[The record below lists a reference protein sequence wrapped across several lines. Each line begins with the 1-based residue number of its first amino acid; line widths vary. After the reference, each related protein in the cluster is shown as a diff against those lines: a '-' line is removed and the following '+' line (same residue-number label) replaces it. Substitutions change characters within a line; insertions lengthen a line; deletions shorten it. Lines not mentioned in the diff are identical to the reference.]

1 MARPSKKGAKTEAEV
16 AAEARRKKE
25 ILDRVAQSNIP
36 TKTILKELGI
46 SRSTYYSWLK
56 RYEEEGDEGLLDS
69 RSLAKD
75 TEEVEETAP
84 AVEEVQPQPP
94 VTVAAEEAV
103 EEKPPEPVAEEI
115 IEEEAA
121 PPPPEETVV
130 KPAEPVVTPA
140 PVEPEKAEEVAIPEP
155 MVPHRGEQK
164 KKGLGGYGFIAV
176 MLLAVGLLL
185 SISISNHGTYQLRK
199 DNNSLTLWKGKFA
212 PGGYEMVEAF
222 EPVAVDD
229 ADVSALTGRTYS
241 GKEDVHRAI
250 FAFFMDQVNA
260 ETARGDETDIGKMN
274 LLLARAEAFAESNG
288 AGDASLASMRFQL
301 AQQRVGMAELGLH
314 KAYQKALPIYQEALK
329 AGLADAA
336 ILEAKVEI
344 MQKALGLVPVV
355 APKAPE
361 QQAEVSPAEEEAGK
375 EAAITAP
382 PETGAKEAEA
392 PAVAKEPAKEE
403 APAVTK
409 EPAKEEEAAV
419 TKEPAKEEEA
429 AVAKEPAKEE
439 EAAVAEESA
448 KEKEAAVVPGV
459 GAEKTQIPAEVESSI
474 AEGETVPAETGT
486 DSTVEQTNPDEKTD
500 KPTSFM
506 EWLKA
511 KQQ

>member
-25 ILDRVAQSNIP
+25 ILDKVAQSNIP

-69 RSLAKD
+69 RSLAQA
-75 TEEVEETAP
+75 TEEVEETTP
-84 AVEEVQPQPP
+84 AVEEVQPQPF

-115 IEEEAA
+115 IQEEPV
-121 PPPPEETVV
+121 PPPFEETVG
-130 KPAEPVVTPA
+130 KPEEPVVTPT
-140 PVEPEKAEEVAIPEP
+140 PVVPEKAEEVAIPKP
-155 MVPHRGEQK
+155 MVPHRGDQK

-199 DNNSLTLWKGKFA
+199 NINTLTLWKGKFA
-212 PGGYEMVEAF
+212 PRGYEMVEAF
-222 EPVAVDD
+222 EPVVVDD
-229 ADVSALTGRTYS
+229 ADVSALTGRTYT

-250 FAFFMDQVNA
+250 FAFFMDQVIA
-260 ETARGDETDIGKMN
+260 EAARGDETDIGKMN

-288 AGDASLASMRFQL
+288 AGDASLASMRLKL
-301 AQQRVGMAELGLH
+301 AQQRVSMAEAGLH
-314 KAYQKALPIYQEALK
+314 KAYQKALPVYQEALK
-329 AGLADAA
+329 AGVADAA
-336 ILEAKVEI
+336 VLEAKVET

-355 APKAPE
+355 APEAPE
-361 QQAEVSPAEEEAGK
+361 QQAEVSPAEEQAGK
-375 EAAITAP
+375 EAAIAAP
-382 PETGAKEAEA
+382 PETVAKEVGA
-392 PAVAKEPAKEE
+392 PAVAEE
-403 APAVTK
+403 ST
-409 EPAKEEEAAV
+409 KEEEAAIAE
-419 TKEPAKEEEA
+419 EP
-429 AVAKEPAKEE
+429 VKEE
-439 EAAVAEESA
+439 EAAVAEEPV
-448 KEKEAAVVPGV
+448 KEEEAAVAPE
-459 GAEKTQIPAEVESSI
+459 AEAEETQIPAEVESSI
-474 AEGETVPAETGT
+474 EEGETVPAETET
-486 DSTVEQTNPDEKTD
+486 DSTVEQTNPEEETD

>member
-16 AAEARRKKE
+16 AAEAKRKKE

-84 AVEEVQPQPP
+84 AVEEIQPQPS

-103 EEKPPEPVAEEI
+103 EEKPPEPVVEEVV
-115 IEEEAA
+115 EEEPV

-130 KPAEPVVTPA
+130 KPEEPVATPT
-140 PVEPEKAEEVAIPEP
+140 PVEPEKTEEVTRPEP
-155 MVPHRGEQK
+155 MVPHGGDQT
-164 KKGLGGYGFIAV
+164 KKGLGRYGFIAV
-176 MLLAVGLLL
+176 MLLVVGLLL
-185 SISISNHGTYQLRK
+185 SISISNHSTYQLRK

-212 PGGYEMVEAF
+212 PRGYKMVEAF
-222 EPVAVDD
+222 EPVVVDD
-229 ADVSALTGRTYS
+229 ADVSALTGRNYA

-250 FAFFMDQVNA
+250 FAFFMDQVNGEA
-260 ETARGDETDIGKMN
+260 ARGDEADIGKMA
-274 LLLARAEAFAESNG
+274 LLLYRAEAFAESNG
-288 AGDASLASMRFQL
+288 AGDASLASMRFQV
-301 AQQRVGMAELGLH
+301 AQQRVGMAEVGLH
-314 KAYQKALPIYQEALK
+314 KAYQKALPVYQEALK

-336 ILEAKVEI
+336 MLEAKVET

-355 APKAPE
+355 APEALE
-361 QQAEVSPAEEEAGK
+361 QQAEVPPTEEQAEVPPTEEQAGK
-375 EAAITAP
+375 EAAIAAP
-382 PETGAKEAEA
+382 PET
-392 PAVAKEPAKEE
+392 VAKEVETP
-403 APAVTK
+403 
-409 EPAKEEEAAV
+409 
-419 TKEPAKEEEA
+419 
-429 AVAKEPAKEE
+429 
-439 EAAVAEESA
+439 AVAEESA
-448 KEKEAAVVPGV
+448 KEEEATVTPGV
-459 GAEKTQIPAEVESSI
+459 GAEETPIPAQVESSI
-474 AEGETVPAETGT
+474 EEGETVPAETET
-486 DSTVEQTNPDEKTD
+486 DSTVEQTNPEEETD
-500 KPTSFM
+500 KATSFM

>member
-1 MARPSKKGAKTEAEV
+1 MAKSSKKGAKTEAEV

-69 RSLAKD
+69 RSLAQA

-84 AVEEVQPQPP
+84 AVEEVQPQPF

-103 EEKPPEPVAEEI
+103 EEKPPEPVAEEV
-115 IEEEAA
+115 IEEEAV

-140 PVEPEKAEEVAIPEP
+140 PVEPEKAEEVARPEP
-155 MVPHRGEQK
+155 MVPHGGDQK

-199 DNNSLTLWKGKFA
+199 DSNSLTLWKGKFA
-212 PGGYEMVEAF
+212 PRGYQMVEAF
-222 EPVAVDD
+222 EPVVVDD
-229 ADVSALTGRTYS
+229 ADVSALTGRTYT

-250 FAFFMDQVNA
+250 FAFFMDQISA
-260 ETARGDETDIGKMN
+260 ETDIGKMN

-288 AGDASLASMRFQL
+288 AGDTSLASMRFQL
-301 AQQRVGMAELGLH
+301 AQRRVGMAEQVLH
-314 KAYQKALPIYQEALK
+314 KAYQEALPVYQEALK
-329 AGLADAA
+329 AGLADPAM
-336 ILEAKVEI
+336 LEAKVET
-344 MQKALGLVPVV
+344 MQKALGLVPAVE
-355 APKAPE
+355 PEAPE
-361 QQAEVSPAEEEAGK
+361 QQAEVSPAEEQVGK

-392 PAVAKEPAKEE
+392 PAVAE
-403 APAVTK
+403 
-409 EPAKEEEAAV
+409 
-419 TKEPAKEEEA
+419 
-429 AVAKEPAKEE
+429 EPAKEE

-448 KEKEAAVVPGV
+448 KEEEAAVAPGV
-459 GAEKTQIPAEVESSI
+459 GAEETQISAEVESSVE
-474 AEGETVPAETGT
+474 EGETVPEETET
-486 DSTVEQTNPDEKTD
+486 DSTVEQTNPEEETD

-506 EWLKA
+506 QWLKA
-511 KQQ
+511 KQQE

>member
-1 MARPSKKGAKTEAEV
+1 MARSSKKGAKTEAEV

-75 TEEVEETAP
+75 TEEVEET
-84 AVEEVQPQPP
+84 QPQPP
-94 VTVAAEEAV
+94 VTLAAEEAV
-103 EEKPPEPVAEEI
+103 EEKPPEPVAEEV
-115 IEEEAA
+115 IEEEAG

-130 KPAEPVVTPA
+130 KPEEPVVIPA
-140 PVEPEKAEEVAIPEP
+140 PVEPQKTEEVTRPEP
-155 MVPHRGEQK
+155 VVPHGGEQE

-176 MLLAVGLLL
+176 MLLLVGLLV
-185 SISISNHGTYQLRK
+185 SISINNHSTYQLRQ
-199 DNNSLTLWKGKFA
+199 DNNALTLWKGKFA
-212 PGGYEMVEAF
+212 PRGYQMVEAF
-222 EPVAVDD
+222 EPVVVDD

-241 GKEDVHRAI
+241 GKEAVHSAI
-250 FAFFMDQVNA
+250 FAFFMDQVNR
-260 ETARGDETDIGKMN
+260 ETARGDEADIGKMA
-274 LLLARAEAFAESNG
+274 LLLYRAEAFAESNG
-288 AGDASLASMRFQL
+288 AGDTSLASMRFQV
-301 AQQRVGMAELGLH
+301 AQQRVGMAEVGLH
-314 KAYQKALPIYQEALK
+314 KAYQKALPVYQEALK
-329 AGLADAA
+329 AGLGDAA
-336 ILEAKVEI
+336 MLEAKVET

-355 APKAPE
+355 APEAPE

-375 EAAITAP
+375 EAVITAP

-392 PAVAKEPAKEE
+392 PAVAE
-403 APAVTK
+403 
-409 EPAKEEEAAV
+409 
-419 TKEPAKEEEA
+419 
-429 AVAKEPAKEE
+429 EPAKEE
-439 EAAVAEESA
+439 EAAVAEEPA
-448 KEKEAAVVPGV
+448 KEEEAAVAPGV
-459 GAEKTQIPAEVESSI
+459 GAEETQISAEAESSVE
-474 AEGETVPAETGT
+474 EGETVPAETET
-486 DSTVEQTNPDEKTD
+486 DSTVEQTNPEEETD

>member
-69 RSLAKD
+69 RSLAQA

-84 AVEEVQPQPP
+84 AVEEVQPQPF

-103 EEKPPEPVAEEI
+103 EEKPPEPVAEEV
-115 IEEEAA
+115 IEEEAV

-140 PVEPEKAEEVAIPEP
+140 PVEPEKAEEVARPEP
-155 MVPHRGEQK
+155 MVPHGGDQK

-199 DNNSLTLWKGKFA
+199 DSNSLTLWKGKFA
-212 PGGYEMVEAF
+212 PRGYEMVEAF
-222 EPVAVDD
+222 EPVVVDD
-229 ADVSALTGRTYS
+229 ADVSALTGRTYT

-250 FAFFMDQVNA
+250 FAFFMDQISA
-260 ETARGDETDIGKMN
+260 ETDIGKMN

-288 AGDASLASMRFQL
+288 AGDTSLASMRFQL
-301 AQQRVGMAELGLH
+301 AQRRVGMAEQVLH
-314 KAYQKALPIYQEALK
+314 KAYQEALPVFQEALK
-329 AGLADAA
+329 AGLADPAM
-336 ILEAKVEI
+336 LEAKVET
-344 MQKALGLVPVV
+344 MQKALGLVPAVE
-355 APKAPE
+355 PEAPE
-361 QQAEVSPAEEEAGK
+361 QQAEVSPAEEQVGK

-392 PAVAKEPAKEE
+392 PAVAE
-403 APAVTK
+403 
-409 EPAKEEEAAV
+409 
-419 TKEPAKEEEA
+419 
-429 AVAKEPAKEE
+429 EPAKEE
-439 EAAVAEESA
+439 EAAVAEEPA
-448 KEKEAAVVPGV
+448 KEEEAAVAPGV
-459 GAEKTQIPAEVESSI
+459 GAEETQISAEVES
-474 AEGETVPAETGT
+474 ATEEGETVPAETET
-486 DSTVEQTNPDEKTD
+486 DSTVEQTNPEEETD

-506 EWLKA
+506 EWLKE

>member
-16 AAEARRKKE
+16 AAEAKRKKE

-84 AVEEVQPQPP
+84 AVEEIQPQPS

-103 EEKPPEPVAEEI
+103 EEKPPEPVVEEVV
-115 IEEEAA
+115 EEEPV

-130 KPAEPVVTPA
+130 KPEEPVATPT
-140 PVEPEKAEEVAIPEP
+140 PVEPEKTEEVTRPEP
-155 MVPHRGEQK
+155 MVPHGGDQT
-164 KKGLGGYGFIAV
+164 KKGLGRYGFIAV
-176 MLLAVGLLL
+176 MLLVVGLLL
-185 SISISNHGTYQLRK
+185 SISISNHSTYQLRK

-212 PGGYEMVEAF
+212 PRGYKMVEAF
-222 EPVAVDD
+222 EPVVVDD
-229 ADVSALTGRTYS
+229 ADVSALTGRNYA

-250 FAFFMDQVNA
+250 FAFFMDQVNGEA
-260 ETARGDETDIGKMN
+260 ARGDEADIGKMA
-274 LLLARAEAFAESNG
+274 LLLYRAEAFAESNG
-288 AGDASLASMRFQL
+288 AGDASLASMRFQV
-301 AQQRVGMAELGLH
+301 AQQRVGMAEVGLH
-314 KAYQKALPIYQEALK
+314 KAYQKALPVYQEALK

-336 ILEAKVEI
+336 MLEAKVET

-355 APKAPE
+355 APEALE
-361 QQAEVSPAEEEAGK
+361 QQAEVPPTEEQAGK
-375 EAAITAP
+375 EAAIAAP
-382 PETGAKEAEA
+382 PETVVKEVET
-392 PAVAKEPAKEE
+392 PAVAE
-403 APAVTK
+403 
-409 EPAKEEEAAV
+409 
-419 TKEPAKEEEA
+419 
-429 AVAKEPAKEE
+429 EPAKEE

-448 KEKEAAVVPGV
+448 KEEEAAVTPGV
-459 GAEKTQIPAEVESSI
+459 GAEETLIPAQVESSI
-474 AEGETVPAETGT
+474 EEGETVPAVTET
-486 DSTVEQTNPDEKTD
+486 DSTVEQTNPEEETD
-500 KPTSFM
+500 KATSFM

>member
-84 AVEEVQPQPP
+84 AVEEIQPQPS

-103 EEKPPEPVAEEI
+103 EEKPPEPVAEEV
-115 IEEEAA
+115 IEEEPV

-130 KPAEPVVTPA
+130 KPEEPVATPT
-140 PVEPEKAEEVAIPEP
+140 PVEPEKTEEVTIPEP
-155 MVPHRGEQK
+155 MVPHGGDQT
-164 KKGLGGYGFIAV
+164 KKGLGRYGFIAV
-176 MLLAVGLLL
+176 MVLVVGLLL
-185 SISISNHGTYQLRK
+185 SISISNHSTYQLRK

-212 PGGYEMVEAF
+212 PRGYEMVEAF
-222 EPVAVDD
+222 EPVVVDD
-229 ADVSALTGRTYS
+229 ADVSALTGRTYA

-250 FAFFMDQVNA
+250 FAFFMDQVNV
-260 ETARGDETDIGKMN
+260 ETARGDELDIDKMN
-274 LLLARAEAFAESNG
+274 LLLARAETFAESNG
-288 AGDASLASMRFQL
+288 AGDANLASMRLKL

-314 KAYQKALPIYQEALK
+314 KAYKKALPVYQEALK
-329 AGLADAA
+329 AGVADAA
-336 ILEAKVEI
+336 MLEAKVET

-355 APKAPE
+355 APEAPE
-361 QQAEVSPAEEEAGK
+361 QQAEVSITEEEAGK
-375 EAAITAP
+375 EAAISGP
-382 PETGAKEAEA
+382 PETVAKEVET
-392 PAVAKEPAKEE
+392 PAVAE
-403 APAVTK
+403 
-409 EPAKEEEAAV
+409 
-419 TKEPAKEEEA
+419 
-429 AVAKEPAKEE
+429 EPAKEE

-448 KEKEAAVVPGV
+448 KEEEAAVTPGV
-459 GAEKTQIPAEVESSI
+459 GAEETLIPAQVESSI
-474 AEGETVPAETGT
+474 EEGETVPAVTET
-486 DSTVEQTNPDEKTD
+486 DSTVEQTNPEEETD
-500 KPTSFM
+500 KATSFM

>member
-69 RSLAKD
+69 RSLAQA

-84 AVEEVQPQPP
+84 AVEEVQPQPF

-103 EEKPPEPVAEEI
+103 EEKPPEPVAEEV
-115 IEEEAA
+115 IEEEAV

-140 PVEPEKAEEVAIPEP
+140 PVEPEKAEEVARPEP
-155 MVPHRGEQK
+155 MVPHGGDQK

-199 DNNSLTLWKGKFA
+199 DSNSLTLWKGKFA
-212 PGGYEMVEAF
+212 PRGYEMVEAF
-222 EPVAVDD
+222 EPVVVDD
-229 ADVSALTGRTYS
+229 ADVSALTGRTYT

-250 FAFFMDQVNA
+250 FAFFMDQISA
-260 ETARGDETDIGKMN
+260 ETDIGKMN

-288 AGDASLASMRFQL
+288 AGDTSLASMRFQL
-301 AQQRVGMAELGLH
+301 AQRRVGMAEQVLH
-314 KAYQKALPIYQEALK
+314 KAYQEALPVFQEALK
-329 AGLADAA
+329 AGLADPAM
-336 ILEAKVEI
+336 LEAKVET
-344 MQKALGLVPVV
+344 MQKALGLVPAVE
-355 APKAPE
+355 PEAPE
-361 QQAEVSPAEEEAGK
+361 QQAEVSPAEEQVGK

-392 PAVAKEPAKEE
+392 PAVAE
-403 APAVTK
+403 
-409 EPAKEEEAAV
+409 
-419 TKEPAKEEEA
+419 
-429 AVAKEPAKEE
+429 EPAKEE

-448 KEKEAAVVPGV
+448 KEEEAAVAPGV
-459 GAEKTQIPAEVESSI
+459 GAEETQISAEVESSVE
-474 AEGETVPAETGT
+474 EGETVPEETET
-486 DSTVEQTNPDEKTD
+486 DSTVEQTNPEEKTD

>member
-84 AVEEVQPQPP
+84 AVEEVQPQPS

-103 EEKPPEPVAEEI
+103 EEKPPEPVAEEV
-115 IEEEAA
+115 IEEEPV

-130 KPAEPVVTPA
+130 KPEEPVATPT
-140 PVEPEKAEEVAIPEP
+140 PVEPEKTEEVTIPEP
-155 MVPHRGEQK
+155 MVPHGGDQT
-164 KKGLGGYGFIAV
+164 KKGLGRYGFIAV
-176 MLLAVGLLL
+176 MLLVVGLLL
-185 SISISNHGTYQLRK
+185 SISISNHSTYQLRK
-199 DNNSLTLWKGKFA
+199 NNNSLTLWKGKFA
-212 PGGYEMVEAF
+212 PRGYEMVEAF
-222 EPVAVDD
+222 EPVVVDN
-229 ADVSALTGRTYS
+229 ADVSALTGRTYTD
-241 GKEDVHRAI
+241 KDAVHRAI
-250 FAFFMDQVNA
+250 FAFFMDQVNV
-260 ETARGDETDIGKMN
+260 ETARGDELDIDKMN
-274 LLLARAEAFAESNG
+274 LLLARAETFAESNG
-288 AGDASLASMRFQL
+288 AGDANLASMRFQL

-336 ILEAKVEI
+336 MLEAKVGT
-344 MQKALGLVPVV
+344 MQEALGLVPVV
-355 APKAPE
+355 APEAPE
-361 QQAEVSPAEEEAGK
+361 QQAEVSITEEEAGK
-375 EAAITAP
+375 EAAISAP
-382 PETGAKEAEA
+382 PETVAKEVET
-392 PAVAKEPAKEE
+392 PAVAE
-403 APAVTK
+403 
-409 EPAKEEEAAV
+409 
-419 TKEPAKEEEA
+419 
-429 AVAKEPAKEE
+429 EPAKEE

-448 KEKEAAVVPGV
+448 KEEEAAVTPGV
-459 GAEKTQIPAEVESSI
+459 GAEETLIPAQVESSI
-474 AEGETVPAETGT
+474 EEGETVPAETET
-486 DSTVEQTNPDEKTD
+486 DSTVEQTNPEEETD
-500 KPTSFM
+500 KATSFM